1 MTFCTFCMKPGHTGL
16 TCWYKPKYIKE
27 IRKDS
32 NGKLKKT
39 YFFSTEAKPQSKLRR
54 RSPSPIQ
61 ERIQKPKNQQRKE
74 CNPEK
79 NKTRNKHPVKE
90 QEIMVIKEI
99 QPGPSN
105 KAQSMSY
112 KCNECI
118 KWEIRLQHC
127 LKEND
132 SLKQLDR
139 INKSLADEND
149 KLREERNAWKK
160 LYETKR

>member
-1 MTFCTFCMKPGHTGL
+1 MKPGHTNS

-27 IRKDS
+27 IRKE

-39 YFFSTEAKPQSKLRR
+39 YFFSTEAKPHSKQRQ

-79 NKTRNKHPVKE
+79 SKTRNKHPVKE
-90 QEIMVIKEI
+90 QEIIVIKEVK
-99 QPGPSN
+99 PGPSN
-105 KAQSMSY
+105 KAQAKPY

-139 INKSLADEND
+139 INKSLADENE